1 MKVSD
6 LIMALVEYQIKHGDN
21 EISIPSA
28 SSVSSFSV
36 EHDEATNQA
45 EIWV

>member
-6 LIMALVEYQIKHGDN
+6 LIMALAEYQSKHGDN
-21 EISIPSA
+21 EISIPAA
-28 SSVSSFSV
+28 STVSSFSV
-36 EHDEATNQA
+36 EHDEDTNQA